1 MSWAYQFFLI
11 LRFLYSVVASTTIVS
26 ISINV
31 AEHIV
36 LYIYIY
42 IYISVILNQN
52 LITASTESLAKV
64 DFMGE
69 EEALSFSSNWQVR
82 ILRMNFSVNWKIL
95 TNQAFKE
102 LLKQAH
108 KQAGHL
114 VHRGGRGFGS
124 TVFNPYNK
132 LHTPI
137 VDKELCI

>member
-102 LLKQAH
+102 LLKPAH